1 MEKNEDYYRQL
12 LEKWMRAELTR
23 HEANEILDY
32 LKTDDSS
39 RLLLKKM
46 QEGFKQSMDQPV
58 TIPNDISERV
68 QNELLKKIGD
78 APVIEMPA
86 RNRRFNWLRIA
97 AAALIV
103 IGLGSVTYFTLFKKS
118 TKNEFT
124 ETTLPV
130 EKDNDVEA
138 GSNKAVLT
146 LADGT
151 RIELDEKAKGSLLK
165 RGDVSVINAEG
176 QLIYEN
182 KSTIPV
188 EVEYNSLTSAR
199 GQSYSLVLA
208 DGSKLWL
215 NAASSVRFPT
225 AFTGNERRVEITGEV
240 YFDVAKDATRP
251 FHVKVKDMDIEVL
264 GTQFNINSYTDE
276 ATINTTL
283 IEGSVK
289 VSSGINDMVRLSP
302 GQQAQF
308 STPGSLK
315 VMKNVNVDEIVAWK
329 NGYFHFENA
338 DLRSILRQFSRW
350 YDIEVVFEGELK
362 NRTFL
367 AIVSRESS
375 LSSVLKMLNA
385 NDVKFRIEGKKLIVQ
400 S

>member
-46 QEGFKQSMDQPV
+46 QEVFKQSMDQPV

-78 APVIEMPA
+78 APVIEIPA

-165 RGDVSVINAEG
+165 RGDVSVTNAEG

-225 AFTGNERRVEITGEV
+225 
-240 YFDVAKDATRP
+240 
-251 FHVKVKDMDIEVL
+251 
-264 GTQFNINSYTDE
+264 
-276 ATINTTL
+276 
-283 IEGSVK
+283 
-289 VSSGINDMVRLSP
+289 
-302 GQQAQF
+302 
-308 STPGSLK
+308 
-315 VMKNVNVDEIVAWK
+315 
-329 NGYFHFENA
+329 
-338 DLRSILRQFSRW
+338 
-350 YDIEVVFEGELK
+350 VF
-362 NRTFL
+362 
-367 AIVSRESS
+367 
-375 LSSVLKMLNA
+375 
-385 NDVKFRIEGKKLIVQ
+385 
-400 S
+400 

>member
-46 QEGFKQSMDQPV
+46 QEVFKQSMDQPV

-78 APVIEMPA
+78 APVIEIPA

-165 RGDVSVINAEG
+165 RGDVSVTNAEG

-188 EVEYNSLTSAR
+188 KVEYNSLTSAR

-367 AIVSRESS
+367 AIVSRKSS
-375 LSSVLKMLNA
+375 LSNVLKMLNA

>member
-46 QEGFKQSMDQPV
+46 QEVFKQSMDQPV

-78 APVIEMPA
+78 APVIEIPA

-165 RGDVSVINAEG
+165 RGDVSVTNAEG

-225 AFTGNERRVEITGEV
+225 VFTSNERRVEITGEV

-302 GQQAQF
+302 GQQVQF

-367 AIVSRESS
+367 AIVSRKSS
-375 LSSVLKMLNA
+375 LSNVLKMLNA